1 MTVSLFYASSLK
13 LSRHRI
19 ISTGGFGRLIMTD
32 VRCRFQC
39 DSVKNQCDS
48 VLIILNSSSSILDI

>member
-19 ISTGGFGRLIMTD
+19 ISTGGFGRLIMTSD
-32 VRCRFQC
+32 AASNVIPLKISVTQC
-39 DSVKNQCDS
+39 
-48 VLIILNSSSSILDI
+48 SSFSTHRLQS